1 MTNKHK
7 IVMNIHALYVLSENS
22 QELAGFSRVHEQEP
36 QSRHGVHHR
45 HKDAFARDRRTLQLA
60 RQERIQF
67 KAKLR
72 SEPFDAQPEEFRN
85 LSPV

>member
-1 MTNKHK
+1 
-7 IVMNIHALYVLSENS
+7 MNIHDSYILGRNS
-22 QELAGFSRVHEQEP
+22 LEFAGFSQVQEQEL

-85 LSPV
+85 LSPA

>member
-1 MTNKHK
+1 
-7 IVMNIHALYVLSENS
+7 MNIHALYVLSKNS

-36 QSRHGVHHR
+36 QSRHGFHPR
-45 HKDAFARDRRTLQLA
+45 HKDNSASDRQTLQLA

-67 KAKLR
+67 KAKLQ
-72 SEPFDAQPEEFRN
+72 SEPFDAEPEEFRN

>member
-7 IVMNIHALYVLSENS
+7 IVMNIHALYVLSENI
-22 QELAGFSRVHEQEP
+22 QELAGFSRVYEQEP
-36 QSRHGVHHR
+36 HSSHGVHRR
-45 HKDAFARDRRTLQLA
+45 HKDAFARDRQTFQLA

-72 SEPFDAQPEEFRN
+72 SEPFDAESEEFRN